1 MQGRPTKLT
10 AAVQETI
17 VSILTAGH
25 TRTVA
30 ATAAC
35 ISLDTLARWMQK
47 GQAAQTGIYADFCGA
62 IARAEAEAEVRMVT
76 IIQMAGAKDWRAA
89 TWWLERRRPVDW
101 KYDDTQVMKVEQ
113 ALALV
118 NTLVEIVKRNA
129 TKYELGNAFL
139 EDVRTD
145 IQAIEE
151 YGPSGM
157 HNSDYKARRTSERA
171 SKARSG

>member
-62 IARAEAEAEVRMVT
+62 IARAEAEAEMRMVT
-76 IIQMAGAKDWRAA
+76 IVQTAGAKDWRAA
-89 TWWLERRRPVDW
+89 TWWLERRHPVDW
-101 KYDDTQVMKVEQ
+101 KYDDTQVMTLEQ
-113 ALALV
+113 GLALV
-118 NTLVEIVKRNA
+118 DTLVEIVKRNA
-129 TKYELGNAFL
+129 NKYKLGNAFL
-139 EDVRTD
+139 GDVQAD
-145 IQAIEE
+145 LQAIREN
-151 YGPSGM
+151 GVSGM
-157 HNSDYKARRTSERA
+157 HKSDNKARRSSERP
-171 SKARSG
+171 